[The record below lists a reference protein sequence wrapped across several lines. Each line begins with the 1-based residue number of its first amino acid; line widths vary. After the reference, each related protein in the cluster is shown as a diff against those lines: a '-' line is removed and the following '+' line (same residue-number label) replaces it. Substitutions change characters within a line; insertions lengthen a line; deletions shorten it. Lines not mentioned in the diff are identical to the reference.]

1 MRLGSFIRAS
11 RPKSVDKQRRAQ
23 RTEEPSFPSS
33 PLSPSSPSSSSTTSS
48 FRDSTESI
56 FSRHRGSGDADQYG
70 GLWTDLGV
78 LHIQRSLLISLAA
91 RENELSGFQGSQCS
105 YRHSSSSKL
114 WEQQSDQLPCGEDVE
129 TIRKNVAEMLQML
142 HFKDSASQLRRDEE
156 DYAI

>member
-1 MRLGSFIRAS
+1 M
-11 RPKSVDKQRRAQ
+11 
-23 RTEEPSFPSS
+23 EEPSFPSS
-33 PLSPSSPSSSSTTSS
+33 PSSPSSSTTTS

-114 WEQQSDQLPCGEDVE
+114 WEQRSDQLPCGEDVE

-142 HFKDSASQLRRDEE
+142 HFKDSGIDFEEDASQLRRNEE
-156 DYAI
+156 DYAIEDGPLDAHTFMKY